1 MAHPYPPHPGMP
13 PQGAYPY
20 PPYGGAP
27 VLTDPGQWSPERPEI
42 GRPESGLRFLAR
54 VIDTMIFV
62 VLWFLLML
70 TGTLISVAME
80 SNGSQEAA
88 GRFFIGWVVFTYFL
102 LPILLEWG
110 QVSLWGRSIGKM
122 SMKLWV
128 VRADGGGKV
137 TAGRALVRALLY
149 APGHTNVINWLL
161 PWSITNVLWQFRDKE
176 ARRCLHDKVAGTV
189 VVRLH
194 R

>member
-1 MAHPYPPHPGMP
+1 MP

-20 PPYGGAP
+20 PPHWSAP
-27 VLTDPGQWSPERPEI
+27 VLTDPGQWSPERPEV

-54 VIDTMIFV
+54 AIDTILFV
-62 VLWFLLML
+62 VLWVVLMV
-70 TGTLISVAME
+70 TGTLISMAME
-80 SNGSQEAA
+80 SNGSKEASDT
-88 GRFFIGWVVFTYFL
+88 FFSGWAFLTFFL
-102 LPILLEWG
+102 LPIILEWA
-110 QVSLWGRSIGKM
+110 QVTLWGRSIGKM

-161 PWSITNVLWQFRDKE
+161 PWSITNALWQFRDKE
-176 ARRCLHDKVAGTV
+176 SRRCLHDKAAGTV
-189 VVRLH
+189 VVQLH